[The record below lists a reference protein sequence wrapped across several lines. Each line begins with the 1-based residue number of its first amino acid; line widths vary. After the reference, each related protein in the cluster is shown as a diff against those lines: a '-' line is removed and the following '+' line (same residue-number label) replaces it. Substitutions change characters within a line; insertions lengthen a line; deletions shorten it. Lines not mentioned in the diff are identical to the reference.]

1 MPISYLEHKPP
12 PKTAGNSRRL
22 LSRLASAKI
31 PMASAEESMIAEL
44 RETIRALT
52 GQLGK
57 VIVGQ
62 ENVIEQL
69 QIGLCNRGLAEV
81 ARPSVSGVW

>member
-1 MPISYLEHKPP
+1 
-12 PKTAGNSRRL
+12 
-22 LSRLASAKI
+22 
-31 PMASAEESMIAEL
+31 MIAEL